1 MTWITIDTV
10 QRVVTPKAGNSELR
24 FFMFCR
30 LYHGDIHLHK
40 VSRISQTVFKLQ
52 WTQIYYRNH
61 YFQSS
66 KGLTQ
71 KVGQPV
77 LQFLCS
83 APRLMML
90 YICVKFHQNI
100 WNGLQLTEQT
110 RVHSR
115 NGYFQYLC
123 SKGCNSKSR
132 LTRVT
137 VFVLCMLYH
146 GALHL

>member
-1 MTWITIDTV
+1 MVIYIYIKFQEYLKQFSSYNGQKYITEITIFKV
-10 QRVVTPKAGNSELR
+10 QKA
-24 FFMFCR
+24 
-30 LYHGDIHLHK
+30 I
-40 VSRISQTVFKLQ
+40 
-52 WTQIYYRNH
+52 
-61 YFQSS
+61 
-66 KGLTQ
+66 TQ

-146 GALHL
+146 GALHLWEASLKYLEVFNLQSRCMVEKAMFKGQ